1 MHRNIL
7 FYLFII
13 CLPFLSIQA
22 QKNDTIY
29 LRNGDRITGE
39 LKKFEY
45 GLLNL
50 STQAMQTVSIE
61 YEDINTIY
69 SSKFFDIRTNTGN
82 RYFGRLMKSK
92 VLATVDIVTVTD
104 TISKRL
110 WDIVQITPIK
120 QTFFQKIDGSVDFG
134 LTYSKASDVFQYSA
148 NLQATHR
155 TINYSTRVN
164 LSSILTDNGDEG
176 ISRNNDVGIR
186 FTRFLPNKWFASA
199 TSQWQQNTELDLE
212 YRFQAGLGGG
222 YDFLRSN
229 SFRLYGMAGLVAN
242 HEKTISN
249 PSVSDNIEAFFATQ
263 FKWFQYRHPKIDIT
277 SNFDLYPSLT
287 INNRVR
293 FEYDIAA
300 KYEIIKD
307 LFINI
312 QFYGSSD
319 NKPSNGGTAKSDWGV
334 ITSIGYTF

>member
-1 MHRNIL
+1 MQRNLL
-7 FYLFII
+7 FCLAFI
-13 CLPFLSIQA
+13 CLSILSIHA

-45 GLLNL
+45 GLLSL
-50 STQAMQTVSIE
+50 KTDAMQTVSIE

-69 SSKFFDIRTNTGN
+69 SAKFFDLRTNTGN
-82 RYFGRLMKSK
+82 RYFGRIIKSD
-92 VLATVDIVTVTD
+92 VLATINIVTVTD
-104 TISKRL
+104 TITKRL
-110 WDIVQITPIK
+110 WDIVSITPIK

-134 LTYSKASDVFQYSA
+134 LTYSKASNVFQYSA

-155 TINYSTRVN
+155 TINYSTRFN

-176 ISRNNDVGIR
+176 ISRNNDVGIGV
-186 FTRFLPNKWFASA
+186 TRFLPNKWFARA
-199 TSQWQQNTELDLE
+199 TAQGQQNTELDLG
-212 YRFQAGLGGG
+212 YRLQGGVGGG
-222 YDFLRSN
+222 YDFVRNN
-229 SFRLYGMAGLVAN
+229 SVRLYGMAGLVAN

-249 PSVSDNIEAFFATQ
+249 SAVSDNIEALLAAQ

-277 SNFDLYPSLT
+277 SNFELYPSLT

-293 FEYDIAA
+293 FEYDIGA
-300 KYEIIKD
+300 KYEIVKD
-307 LFINI
+307 LFFNL

-319 NKPSNGGTAKSDWGV
+319 NKPSNGGMAKSDWGV
-334 ITSIGYTF
+334 ITSIGFTF

>member
-1 MHRNIL
+1 
-7 FYLFII
+7 
-13 CLPFLSIQA
+13 
-22 QKNDTIY
+22 
-29 LRNGDRITGE
+29 
-39 LKKFEY
+39 
-45 GLLNL
+45 
-50 STQAMQTVSIE
+50 
-61 YEDINTIY
+61 
-69 SSKFFDIRTNTGN
+69 
-82 RYFGRLMKSK
+82 MKSK

-164 LSSILTDNGDEG
+164 FSSILTDNGDKG
-176 ISRNNDVGIR
+176 VSRNNDVGIR
-186 FTRFLPNKWFASA
+186 FTRFLPNKWIASA
-199 TSQWQQNTELDLE
+199 TSQFQQNTELDLE

-249 PSVSDNIEAFFATQ
+249 PSVSDNMEAFFSAQ

-293 FEYDIAA
+293 FEYDIAG
-300 KYEIIKD
+300 KYEIIND
-307 LFINI
+307 LFINL

-319 NKPSNGGTAKSDWGV
+319 NNPSNGGTAKSDWGI